1 MTSVLQR
8 VATPRSAG
16 GLAGLGLLLSLAAC
30 GGGGS
35 GTDSSASAE
44 TDQAQSLS
52 ATATTTPQQT
62 AQVADAVVDTA
73 LALDTGALSTPAA
86 THAGVAAAGAQ
97 LQGSVNCAG
106 GGTAAVVMTG
116 PTLAGLLDGV
126 PEAGEITQLT
136 YSACRGPD
144 AQVAL
149 DGTVTMTVTQSGS
162 GGLTVSL
169 TTSDLQAGLPL
180 STLGWSGSLSLTRT
194 GTVASSGA
202 STTSSAWS
210 ASGLSLVAVRNGHEA
225 DLSFNGSGTRSVQW
239 QDGVPASSSYQGSS
253 SLGLASSRWNG
264 TLDVATQGAMVFDP
278 EGVPQSGSLSL
289 SLGLYHWTATL
300 ADGTATVTVDRNGD
314 GVVDRSRSWPVADWL
329 ASAAQ

>member
-1 MTSVLQR
+1 MTSLLQR
-8 VATPRSAG
+8 VATPRTAG

-30 GGGGS
+30 GGGSS

-73 LALDTGALSTPAA
+73 LAVDPGALSTPAA
-86 THAGVAAAGAQ
+86 THVGVAAAGAQ

-106 GGTAAVVMTG
+106 GGTASVVMTG
-116 PTLAGLLDGV
+116 PTLAGLLDRV
-126 PEAGEITQLT
+126 PDAGEVTQLT

-169 TTSDLQAGLPL
+169 ATSDLQAGLPL

-225 DLSFNGSGTRSVQW
+225 DLSFNGSGNRSVQW

-300 ADGTATVTVDRNGD
+300 ADGTTTVTVDRNGD
-314 GVVDRSRSWPVADWL
+314 GVVDRTRSWPVADWL